1 MLCATVACYQ
11 LQVGLKRDWMPHGL
25 FLVPTLSEKGIKG
38 AFTLE
43 VHSDAPVDVGEL
55 PETVSRYSIIV
66 LYSCIHTI
74 LMHSYI
80 VLRCVL

>member
-1 MLCATVACYQ
+1 VRYR

-55 PETVSRYSIIV
+55 PETVSRYSAIFV
-66 LYSCIHTI
+66 HAY
-74 LMHSYI
+74 
-80 VLRCVL
+80 VQ